1 MLNKKKKSTTNK
13 QNLTTKPKIKK
24 KKKKNPQKT
33 IYKCIRFEAT
43 NIQSWNINDF

>member
-1 MLNKKKKSTTNK
+1 MLNKKKSTTNK

-24 KKKKNPQKT
+24 KRKKKTPQKT